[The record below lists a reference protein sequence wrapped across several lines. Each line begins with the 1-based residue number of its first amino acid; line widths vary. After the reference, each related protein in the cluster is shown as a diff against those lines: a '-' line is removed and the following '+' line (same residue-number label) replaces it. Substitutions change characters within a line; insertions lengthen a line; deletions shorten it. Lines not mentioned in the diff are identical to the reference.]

1 MILIWSIS
9 QTSTKMLLSETL
21 LCHDTDLVYITNINQ
36 DVTLRDITVSWCWF
50 GLYHKH
56 QPRCYSQKHYCV
68 MLLIWSIS
76 QTSTKML
83 LSETLLCHDTDL
95 IYITNINQ
103 DVTLRDITVSWY
115 WFDLYHKHQPRCY
128 SQRHYCVMILIWSI
142 SQTSTKM
149 LLSETLLCHDTDLIY
164 ITNINQDV
172 TLRDITVSW
181 YWFGLYHKHQPRCYS
196 QRHYCVMILIWSI
209 SQTSTKMLLSET
221 YCVMILVWSISQTS
235 TKMLL
240 SETLLCHDADLIYI
254 TNINQDVTLRDIT
267 VSWYWFG
274 LYHKHQPRCYS
285 QRHYCVMILIW
296 SISQTS
302 TKMLLSETLLC
313 HGTDLIYI
321 TNINQDVTLRDITV
335 SWYWF
340 GLYHKH
346 QPRCYSQRHY
356 CVMILIWSISQT
368 STKML
373 LSETLLCH
381 DTDLVYIININQDVT
396 LGDIIVSWYWF
407 DLYHKHQPRCYSQRH
422 YCVMI
427 LIWSISQTSTKM
439 LLSETLLCHDTDLV
453 YITNIN
459 QDVTLRDITVSWY
472 WFGLYHKHQPRCYSQ
487 RHYCVMILIW
497 SISQTSTKMLLS
509 ETLLCH
515 DTDLIYITNINQDVT
530 LRDITVSWYWFDLYH

>member
-1 MILIWSIS
+1 
-9 QTSTKMLLSETL
+9 
-21 LCHDTDLVYITNINQ
+21 
-36 DVTLRDITVSWCWF
+36 
-50 GLYHKH
+50 
-56 QPRCYSQKHYCV
+56 
-68 MLLIWSIS
+68 
-76 QTSTKML
+76 ML

-103 DVTLRDITVSWY
+103 DVTLGDIIVSWY

-149 LLSETLLCHDTDLIY
+149 LLSETLLCHDTDLVY

-172 TLRDITVSW
+172 TLRDIIVSW
-181 YWFGLYHKHQPRCYS
+181 YWFDLYHKHQPRCYS

-209 SQTSTKMLLSET
+209 SK
-221 YCVMILVWSISQTS
+221 TS

-240 SETLLCHDADLIYI
+240 SETLLCHD
-254 TNINQDVTLRDIT
+254 
-267 VSWYWFG
+267 
-274 LYHKHQPRCYS
+274 
-285 QRHYCVMILIW
+285 
-296 SISQTS
+296 
-302 TKMLLSETLLC
+302 
-313 HGTDLIYI
+313 TDLIYI
-321 TNINQDVTLRDITV
+321 TNINQDVTLRDIIV

-340 GLYHKH
+340 DLYHKH

-381 DTDLVYIININQDVT
+381 DTDLVYITNINQDVTLRDITVSWYWFGLYHKHQPRCYSERHYCVMILIWSISQTSTKMLLSETLLCHDTDLIYITNINQDVT